1 MMANFSIPL
10 RIRLLIAFLVVTGL
24 AVAAVSGISVIRT
37 SDSLLTD
44 TGRVMRARAESEARS
59 IGATLDSQLVRLR
72 ALGLGRSLRALTN
85 VQNQGYTGDPATEIT
100 ANDARWITADETDSL
115 VIAVTKGSVAND
127 LRASGSLDPDI
138 LDLMLTDRYGAL
150 VAATL
155 RPSDYDQSDEEWWQ
169 QAANQDFYI
178 GPPAYDESVDD
189 VGLIIAVAVREPGT
203 NSLVGVLRST
213 YRFGTIQDLLNT
225 ARFGSTGRAELLVNS
240 TRTVFGEEGERNLD
254 DSELALIGQA
264 RNADFAEGPF
274 RGTHEILAVAPLD
287 TSAEVASLGWE
298 MLLLQS
304 EDEAL
309 AAVKVAR
316 SSAFFTAL
324 AVLAVAV
331 VAALE
336 LARRI
341 VRPIEEVTA
350 AAEGIAAGDLSRRL
364 NLNSHDELGRLAAS
378 FNQMASNLEERI
390 AAEQSAQ
397 AERLAMQQEMIA
409 AQERRLEEL
418 AAPVIPLNNSTLLMP
433 LIGVVDE
440 HRAEQIMHA
449 LLTAVAARRARLVLI
464 DLTGVRTADKQV
476 AEAMLHAMGAVRL
489 IGAEVALVGL
499 RPEVARSI
507 VDLDVDIDDMRV
519 YADLQSALA
528 NEEMKLADLSE

>member
-178 GPPAYDESVDD
+178 GLPAYDESVDD

>member
-178 GPPAYDESVDD
+178 GLPAYDESVDD

-264 RNADFAEGPF
+264 RNANFAEGPF